1 MIKAPT
7 TQKEARS
14 VVIHF
19 RLTQTENNALKHVIA
34 QTEKRR
40 SKLLREALKFYLLN
54 N

>member
-7 TQKEARS
+7 TQKEARN

-19 RLTQTENNALKHVIA
+19 RLTQTENNALKQAITLS
-34 QTEKRR
+34 QKKR
-40 SKLLREALKFYLLN
+40 SKLLREAISNYILN